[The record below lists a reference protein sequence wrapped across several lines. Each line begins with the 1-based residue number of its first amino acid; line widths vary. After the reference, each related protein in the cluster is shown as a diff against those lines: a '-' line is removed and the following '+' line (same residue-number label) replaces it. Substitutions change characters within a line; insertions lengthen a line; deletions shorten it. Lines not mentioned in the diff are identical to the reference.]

1 MLTCMANGEKVL
13 ARELTR
19 EMAQGLDLRCPGC
32 SGQVRYKEGPIVK
45 AHFAHVVKS
54 DCTFAY
60 ESEIHTQSKLQ
71 IYNHFVSKFADN
83 PEVEVELEHFVSNGV
98 IKRRAD
104 IFVRIGSEAGIAIEI
119 QNSRLKVEECLV
131 RSQDWNALGAAV
143 WWIIPTHFNS
153 ELDHSELD
161 FVPFGE
167 SLRMSKG
174 QYALKPWQKQIAAMN
189 CGPVKAGGSY
199 APQSLWF
206 YDPFLEEPQRF
217 CKTVIKKDYKFKT
230 KYQIVSREFF
240 FCPFDHLKLIEKDQ
254 DFDRGVV
261 MVTKGLEVWC

>member
-19 EMAQGLDLRCPGC
+19 EMAQGLNLRCPGC
-32 SGQVRYKEGPIVK
+32 NGQVRYKEGPIVK

-83 PEVEVELEHFVSNGV
+83 PGVQVELEHFVSNGV

-104 IFVRIGSEAGIAIEI
+104 IFLRIGSDAGIAIEI
-119 QNSRLKVEECLV
+119 QNSRLDVEECLI

-199 APQSLWF
+199 AHQSLWF
-206 YDPFLEEPQRF
+206 YDPFSEELERF

-240 FCPFDHLKLIEKDQ
+240 FCPFDHLKLIEKDK
-254 DFDRGVV
+254 DFNPGAV
-261 MVTKGLEVWC
+261 MVTKGLKVWC